1 MTNYMWDR
9 VTGFPPSILQ
19 LRNESISERTN
30 ARYYNKETT
39 TAIMSLLFLR
49 NLMPWRKATNMFYAL
64 QHCVGA
70 SIVGCHLVT
79 KRLSRTEYGTDCV
92 SVWPFSTLVRCT
104 PYQLKRIEYFSRSR
118 FSQTGSWLTNETQLL
133 QPFTFW
139 RVDVLIFEKIMDYCL
154 SVHLLHNKVYKIKVK
169 VFFNLNLLILHY
181 R

>member
-1 MTNYMWDR
+1 MQSGGTVTSPSASVDVHLRKSSIAAGCNDELY

-39 TAIMSLLFLR
+39 TAIISLLFLR
-49 NLMPWRKATNMFYAL
+49 NLMLWRKATNMFHAL

-104 PYQLKRIEYFSRSR
+104 PYQLK
-118 FSQTGSWLTNETQLL
+118 
-133 QPFTFW
+133 
-139 RVDVLIFEKIMDYCL
+139 MD
-154 SVHLLHNKVYKIKVK
+154 
-169 VFFNLNLLILHY
+169 
-181 R
+181 